1 VRSLNVGWYR
11 KQLSYVEQEPTLFNM
26 TIAEN
31 IAFGP
36 DGVSRAEI
44 EAAAIQVW
52 RQRVLGKMWLDHNH
66 FSPLLFRQT
75 LMSSSWSFARTM
87 KAPQLSPTCLVD
99 KSRGLS
105 QCYVRVAFFDSSDD
119 KRTWLTRIF

>member
-31 IAFGP
+31 IAFGSE
-36 DGVSRAEI
+36 GVTRAEI

-52 RQRVLGKMWLDHNH
+52 FQ
-66 FSPLLFRQT
+66 
-75 LMSSSWSFARTM
+75 
-87 KAPQLSPTCLVD
+87 CLP
-99 KSRGLS
+99 G
-105 QCYVRVAFFDSSDD
+105 
-119 KRTWLTRIF
+119 